1 MDRLE
6 AAQAQ
11 SVYEALKDESVVNES
26 AVSDNPKSVE
36 RIDTTDLVQGSVKA
50 RRHRTHHDKRATVGF
65 DESPPIVRRISP
77 QPITRLPSGLVSYQ
91 RPAGKLQV
99 QVHHSQSSI
108 EVFRKF
114 LQKLDFENEL

>member
-26 AVSDNPKSVE
+26 AVSDMVVANPKSGIG

-50 RRHRTHHDKRATVGF
+50 RRHRTFHEKRATVGF
-65 DESPPIVRRISP
+65 DESPPTVRRISP

-91 RPAGKLQV
+91 RPAGKFRSRCLI
-99 QVHHSQSSI
+99 HRAQSKNFVS
-108 EVFRKF
+108 FCK
-114 LQKLDFENEL
+114 N